1 MPKKISQVLPRD
13 PEMNDKGTK
22 GEAPGGKEGKPPK
35 AALRYLASLSE
46 TPDTGRCR
54 RIVVRGDRRHLEILA
69 VEAIIF
75 IHETG
80 GHW

>member
-1 MPKKISQVLPRD
+1 MQNFILKFDAKKD
-13 PEMNDKGTK
+13 AEMSYKGTE
-22 GEAPGGKEGKPPK
+22 GGAPGSKEGKPPK
-35 AALRYLASLSE
+35 AALCYLASL
-46 TPDTGRCR
+46 TGRCR